1 MTKTKKKKMSKSTF
15 AIIIMAVVMVAMLA
29 FGGTYAYFT
38 ATATKKTTGE
48 FTTGSIKLESN
59 KEATFVSGLTN
70 VVPGDALTTGPLT
83 LTTTSAGTDSYI
95 AIKVTIKATDANDEE
110 LDLAGTSL
118 ASAIGLLATAPT
130 TEYTGST
137 WVAGS
142 GNYTNVFVL
151 ATTDTDTDTDT
162 PTAVATN
169 QTINITDK
177 ALIFKAKDNWDQTTA
192 DTGGDYISDSKLMGA
207 TLNITIEA
215 RSVQSKNWNDG
226 SEDASATGTAA
237 TVDGI
242 AALLFPF
249 SAGAD

>member
-1 MTKTKKKKMSKSTF
+1 MTKTKKRKMSKSTF

-38 ATATKKTTGE
+38 ATATTKTTGE

-83 LTTTSAGTDSYI
+83 LTTTSKGTDSYI
-95 AIKVTIKATDANDEE
+95 AIKVTIDATDAKGTE
-110 LDLAGTSL
+110 LNLAGTSL
-118 ASAIGLLATAPT
+118 ASAIGLLATEPT
-130 TEYTGST
+130 TEYTGSK
-137 WVAGS
+137 WVAGT

-151 ATTDTDTDTDT
+151 ATTDTDTDT

-169 QTINITDK
+169 KTIKITDK
-177 ALIFKAKDNWDQTTA
+177 ALIFKAKDNWDQTA
-192 DTGGDYISDSKLMGA
+192 AAGGNYISDSKLMGA

-226 SEDASATGTAA
+226 SEDASATGAAA
-237 TVDGI
+237 TIDGI
-242 AALLFPF
+242 AALLFPH
-249 SAGAD
+249 SDPGQG

>member
-1 MTKTKKKKMSKSTF
+1 MTKTKKRKMSKSTF

-38 ATATKKTTGE
+38 ATATKKTTGK

-59 KEATFVSGLTN
+59 DDATFVSGLTN
-70 VVPGDALTTGPLT
+70 VVPGDALTTGVLT

-95 AIKVTIKATDANDEE
+95 AIKVTIEATDAKGAT
-110 LDLAGTSL
+110 LDLTGTSL
-118 ASAIGLLATAPT
+118 ESAIGLLATEPT
-130 TEYTGST
+130 TGSK
-137 WVAGS
+137 WVAGT

-151 ATTDTDTDTDT
+151 AATKT
-162 PTAVATN
+162 PTKVATA
-169 QTINITDK
+169 QTIKITDE
-177 ALIFKAKDNWDQTTA
+177 ALIFQADDDWNQTTA
-192 DTGGDYISDSKLMGA
+192 DGSPDDYISNSKLMGA

-215 RSVQSKNWNDG
+215 RSVQSDNWNDG

-237 TVDGI
+237 TIDGI
-242 AALLFPF
+242 AAFLFPF

>member
-38 ATATKKTTGE
+38 ATATKKSTGE
-48 FTTGSIKLESN
+48 FTTGSIKLEAN
-59 KEATFVSGLTN
+59 DDATFETGLTN

-83 LTTTSAGTDSYI
+83 LTTTSVGTDSYI

-118 ASAIGLLATAPT
+118 ASAIGLLATEPT
-130 TEYTGST
+130 TGSK
-137 WVAGS
+137 WVAGTDE
-142 GNYTNVFVL
+142 NYTNVFVL
-151 ATTDTDTDTDT
+151 AATTT
-162 PTAVATN
+162 PTAVATG
-169 QTINITDK
+169 QTIKITDA
-177 ALIFKAKDNWDQTTA
+177 ALIFKGGDNWDQTKA
-192 DTGGDYISDSKLMGA
+192 DGSADYISDSKLMGA

-226 SEDASATGTAA
+226 GDASASDTATDA
-237 TVDGI
+237 TVNGI
-242 AALLFPF
+242 AKLLFPH
-249 SAGAD
+249 SPDPDQG

>member
-1 MTKTKKKKMSKSTF
+1 MRGKKMTKTKKRKMSKSTF

-48 FTTGSIKLESN
+48 FTTGSIKLEAN
-59 KEATFVSGLTN
+59 DDATFVSGLTN

-95 AIKVTIKATDANDEE
+95 AIKVTIKATDDNDAP
-110 LDLAGTSL
+110 LDLTDTSL
-118 ASAIGLLATAPT
+118 ESAIGLLATEPT
-130 TEYTGST
+130 TGSK
-137 WVAGS
+137 WVAGT

-151 ATTDTDTDTDT
+151 AATKT
-162 PTAVATN
+162 PTAVATG
-169 QTINITDK
+169 QTIKITDA
-177 ALIFKAKDNWDQTTA
+177 ALIFQADDDWNQTTA
-192 DTGGDYISDSKLMGA
+192 DGSADYISDSKLMGA

-226 SEDASATGTAA
+226 GDAQVGGTAA
-237 TVDGI
+237 TVDKI

>member
-1 MTKTKKKKMSKSTF
+1 MSKSTF

-59 KEATFVSGLTN
+59 DDATFVSGLTN

-95 AIKVTIKATDANDEE
+95 AIKVTIEATDDNDAP
-110 LDLAGTSL
+110 LDLTDTSL
-118 ASAIGLLATAPT
+118 ESAIGLLATEPT
-130 TEYTGST
+130 TGST
-137 WVAGS
+137 WVAGT

-151 ATTDTDTDTDT
+151 AATKT
-162 PTAVATN
+162 PTKVATA
-169 QTINITDK
+169 QTIKITDA
-177 ALIFKAKDNWDQTTA
+177 ALIFQADDDWNQTTA
-192 DTGGDYISDSKLMGA
+192 DGSGDYISDSKLMGA

-215 RSVQSKNWNDG
+215 RSVQSDNWNDG
-226 SEDASATGTAA
+226 GDASATGTAA
-237 TVDGI
+237 TVDKI
-242 AALLFPF
+242 AAFLFPY
-249 SAGAD
+249 SAG

>member
-1 MTKTKKKKMSKSTF
+1 MRGKKMTKTKKRKMSKSTF

-48 FTTGSIKLESN
+48 FTTGSIKLEAN
-59 KEATFVSGLTN
+59 DDATFVSGLTN

-95 AIKVTIKATDANDEE
+95 AIKVTIKATDDNDAP
-110 LDLAGTSL
+110 LDLTDTSL
-118 ASAIGLLATAPT
+118 ESAIGLLATEPT
-130 TEYTGST
+130 TGSK
-137 WVAGS
+137 WVAGT

-151 ATTDTDTDTDT
+151 AATKT
-162 PTAVATN
+162 PTAVATG
-169 QTINITDK
+169 QTIKITDA
-177 ALIFKAKDNWDQTTA
+177 ALIFQADDNWDQATA
-192 DTGGDYISDSKLMGA
+192 DGSADYISDSKLMGA

-226 SEDASATGTAA
+226 GDAQVGGTAA
-237 TVDGI
+237 TVDKI

>member
-1 MTKTKKKKMSKSTF
+1 MTKTKKRKMSKSTF

-59 KEATFVSGLTN
+59 DDATFVSGLTD

-95 AIKVTIKATDANDEE
+95 AIKVTIEATDAKGV
-110 LDLAGTSL
+110 DLVLTGTSL
-118 ASAIGLLATAPT
+118 ESAIGLLATEPT
-130 TEYTGST
+130 TGSK
-137 WVAGS
+137 WVAGT
-142 GNYTNVFVL
+142 GDYTDVFVL
-151 ATTDTDTDTDT
+151 AATTT
-162 PTAVATN
+162 PTPVATG
-169 QTINITDK
+169 QTIKITDK
-177 ALIFKAKDNWDQTTA
+177 ELIFQADDNWDQTA
-192 DTGGDYISDSKLMGA
+192 AAGADYISDSKLMGA

-226 SEDASATGTAA
+226 GDASASDTAA
-237 TVDGI
+237 DATINGI

-249 SAGAD
+249 SEDAG

>member
-1 MTKTKKKKMSKSTF
+1 MTKTKKRKMSKSTF

-59 KEATFVSGLTN
+59 DDATFVSGLTD
-70 VVPGDALTTGPLT
+70 VVPGDALTDGPLT

-95 AIKVTIKATDANDEE
+95 AIRVTIEATDAKGAT
-110 LDLAGTSL
+110 LDLTGTSL
-118 ASAIGLLATAPT
+118 ETAIGLLAIEPT
-130 TEYTGST
+130 TGST

-151 ATTDTDTDTDT
+151 AATTT
-162 PTAVATN
+162 PTKVATA
-169 QTINITDK
+169 QTIKITDA
-177 ALIFKAKDNWDQTTA
+177 ALIFQAEDDWNQTTA
-192 DTGGDYISDSKLMGA
+192 DGSADYISDSKLMGA

-215 RSVQSKNWNDG
+215 RSVQSDNWNDG
-226 SEDASATGTAA
+226 GDASATGTAA
-237 TVDGI
+237 TIDGI
-242 AALLFPF
+242 AAFLFPY
-249 SAGAD
+249 SAG

>member
-38 ATATKKTTGE
+38 ATATKKTTGD
-48 FTTGSIKLESN
+48 FTTGSIKLEAN
-59 KEATFVSGLTN
+59 DEATFVTGLTD

-83 LTTTSAGTDSYI
+83 LTTTSKGTDSYI
-95 AIKVTIKATDANDEE
+95 AIKVTIKATDAKGATLV
-110 LDLAGTSL
+110 LDGTSL
-118 ASAIGLLATAPT
+118 ESAKGLLATEPT
-130 TEYTGST
+130 TGST

-151 ATTDTDTDTDT
+151 AATDT
-162 PTAVATN
+162 PKAVATA
-169 QTINITDK
+169 QTIKITDA
-177 ALIFKAKDNWDQTTA
+177 ALIFQADDNWDQTTA
-192 DTGGDYISDSKLMGA
+192 DGSADYISDSKLMGA

-226 SEDASATGTAA
+226 SEDASASGTAA
-237 TVDGI
+237 SVDGI
-242 AALLFPF
+242 AELLFPF
-249 SAGAD
+249 SEDAG

>member
-38 ATATKKTTGE
+38 ATATKKSTGE

-59 KEATFVSGLTN
+59 KEATFVTGLKD
-70 VVPGDALTTGPLT
+70 VVPGDKLTTGPLT
-83 LTTTSAGTDSYI
+83 LTTTSVGTDSYI

-118 ASAIGLLATAPT
+118 ASAIGLLATEPT

-137 WVAGS
+137 WVAGT
-142 GNYTNVFVL
+142 GNYDDVFVL
-151 ATTDTDTDTDT
+151 ATET
-162 PTAVATN
+162 PTKTPTPVATG
-169 QTINITDK
+169 QTIKITDD
-177 ALIFKAKDNWDQTTA
+177 ALIFQANDNWDQTA
-192 DTGGDYISDSKLMGA
+192 AAGGNYISDSKLMGA

-215 RSVQSKNWNDG
+215 RSVQSKNWNDDG
-226 SEDASATGTAA
+226 DASASGTTAS
-237 TVDGI
+237 VDKI
-242 AALLFPF
+242 AELLFPY

>member
-38 ATATKKTTGE
+38 ATATTKSTGE
-48 FTTGSIKLESN
+48 FTTGSIKLEAN
-59 KEATFVSGLTN
+59 DDAIFVTGLKD

-95 AIKVTIKATDANDEE
+95 AIKVTIKATDAKGAP

-137 WVAGS
+137 WVAGTDE
-142 GNYTNVFVL
+142 NYTNVFVL
-151 ATTDTDTDTDT
+151 AATTT
-162 PTAVATN
+162 PTAVATG
-169 QTINITDK
+169 QTIKITDA
-177 ALIFKAKDNWDQTTA
+177 ALIFKGGDNWDQTKA
-192 DTGGDYISDSKLMGA
+192 DGSADYISDSKLMGA

-226 SEDASATGTAA
+226 GDASASDTATDA
-237 TVDGI
+237 TVNGI
-242 AALLFPF
+242 AKLLFPH
-249 SAGAD
+249 SPDPDQG

>member
-1 MTKTKKKKMSKSTF
+1 
-15 AIIIMAVVMVAMLA
+15 MVAMLA

-38 ATATKKTTGE
+38 ATATTKSTGE
-48 FTTGSIKLESN
+48 FTTGSIKLEAN
-59 KEATFVSGLTN
+59 DDATFKTGLTD

-95 AIKVTIKATDANDEE
+95 AIKVTIKATDDKGAP

-151 ATTDTDTDTDT
+151 AATTT
-162 PTAVATN
+162 PTKVATAKE
-169 QTINITDK
+169 IKITDK
-177 ALIFKAKDNWDQTTA
+177 ALIFQANDDWDQTEA
-192 DTGGDYISDSKLMGA
+192 DGSPDDYISDSKLMGA

-215 RSVQSKNWNDG
+215 RSVQSDNWNDDG
-226 SEDASATGTAA
+226 DASASGTPA
-237 TVDGI
+237 TIDGI
-242 AALLFPF
+242 AEFLFPY
-249 SAGAD
+249 SAG

>member
-1 MTKTKKKKMSKSTF
+1 MTKTKKRKMSKSTF

-95 AIKVTIKATDANDEE
+95 AIRVTIEATDDNDTE
-110 LDLAGTSL
+110 LDLTGTSL
-118 ASAIGLLATAPT
+118 ESAIGLLATEPT
-130 TEYTGST
+130 TEYTGSK
-137 WVAGS
+137 WVAGT

-151 ATTDTDTDTDT
+151 ATTDTDTDT

-192 DTGGDYISDSKLMGA
+192 DGSADYISDSKLMGA

-226 SEDASATGTAA
+226 SEDASATGAAA
-237 TVDGI
+237 TIDGI
-242 AALLFPF
+242 AALLFPH
-249 SAGAD
+249 SDPGQG

>member
-1 MTKTKKKKMSKSTF
+1 
-15 AIIIMAVVMVAMLA
+15 MVAMLA

-59 KEATFVSGLTN
+59 DDATFVAGLTN

-95 AIKVTIKATDANDEE
+95 AIRVTIEATDAKGAP
-110 LDLAGTSL
+110 LDLTDTSL
-118 ASAIGLLATAPT
+118 ESAIGLLATAPT
-130 TEYTGST
+130 TAPTTGST

-151 ATTDTDTDTDT
+151 AATTT
-162 PTAVATN
+162 PTKVATA
-169 QTINITDK
+169 QTIKITDA
-177 ALIFKAKDNWDQTTA
+177 ALIFQADDDWNQTTA
-192 DTGGDYISDSKLMGA
+192 DGSADYISDSKLMGA

-215 RSVQSKNWNDG
+215 RSVQSENWNDG
-226 SEDASATGTAA
+226 GDASASGTAA
-237 TVDGI
+237 TIDGI
-242 AALLFPF
+242 AAFLFPY
-249 SAGAD
+249 SAG

>member
-38 ATATKKTTGE
+38 ATATKKSTGE
-48 FTTGSIKLESN
+48 FTTGSIKLEAN
-59 KEATFVSGLTN
+59 GDATFITGLKD
-70 VVPGDALTTGPLT
+70 VVPGDKLTTGPLT

-95 AIKVTIKATDANDEE
+95 AIKVTIKATDANDKE

-137 WVAGS
+137 WVAGT
-142 GNYTNVFVL
+142 GDYDDVFVL
-151 ATTDTDTDTDT
+151 AATTT
-162 PTAVATN
+162 PTPVATG
-169 QTINITDK
+169 QTIKITDA
-177 ALIFKAKDNWDQTTA
+177 ALIFQANDNWDQTA
-192 DTGGDYISDSKLMGA
+192 AAGGNYISDSRLMGA

-226 SEDASATGTAA
+226 GDASASDTAA
-237 TVDGI
+237 DATVNGI
-242 AALLFPF
+242 AALLFPH
-249 SAGAD
+249 SPDPGQG

>member
-1 MTKTKKKKMSKSTF
+1 MRGKKMTKTKKRKMSKSTF

-59 KEATFVSGLTN
+59 DDATFVSGLTD

-83 LTTTSAGTDSYI
+83 LTTTSKGTDSYI
-95 AIKVTIKATDANDEE
+95 AIKVTIEATDDKGAPLV
-110 LDLAGTSL
+110 LDGTSL
-118 ASAIGLLATAPT
+118 ESAIGLLATEPT
-130 TEYTGST
+130 TGST

-151 ATTDTDTDTDT
+151 AATKT
-162 PTAVATN
+162 PTKVATA
-169 QTINITDK
+169 QTIKITDA
-177 ALIFKAKDNWDQTTA
+177 ALIFQADDDWNQTTA
-192 DTGGDYISDSKLMGA
+192 DGSPDDYISDSKLMGA

-215 RSVQSKNWNDG
+215 RSVQSDNWNDG
-226 SEDASATGTAA
+226 GDAQVGGTAA
-237 TVDGI
+237 TVDKI